1 MYKTCIYYL
10 CTREF
15 LFYTDMTYREI
26 IYMCLDALKIT
37 SDDAIFNED
46 HILFLVNKY
55 RNLLLQQKYVY
66 FCWLQNQPAW
76 QKWLH

>member
-1 MYKTCIYYL
+1 
-10 CTREF
+10 
-15 LFYTDMTYREI
+15 MTYREI

-55 RNLLLQQKYVY
+55 RNLLLQQKYSDIRNTVLESNY
-66 FCWLQNQPAW
+66 QTLCLNLEIDNTKNFIMI
-76 QKWLH
+76 